1 MGAITAK
8 EGDMSGSAHGK
19 VKVGIVGCGVVATAY
34 YLPYLMRMD
43 TVDLVAVCDLFETRT
58 QACSR
63 LFGVKEQYLDYY
75 EMLDQ
80 AELDAVFI
88 LTAPG
93 THVPFTLKAVE
104 AGKHVL
110 IQKPLATDMKDA
122 VAIAEAIR
130 AAGVKAIVEP
140 SSSTRLDPDFALLRH
155 LVKQGVLGDVLWF
168 SLAWTGPTTYGPA
181 LGSNPYGQDAFY
193 TKDSGGF
200 LFDLPYAPTQIV
212 SLLGPCKS
220 VFAHASI
227 GVTHHDI
234 VPEEAHDQFLAGVTD
249 PDNANYWDVVLDLPR
264 TKHVRMEAV
273 DNVYSLYEMVDGG
286 VGTCHVGRIYHPVLP
301 GTGGGAL
308 QIFGTDG
315 NLLLGAGY
323 TASIISKHRHLLPSV
338 DADGWFHIPAR
349 GDYRR
354 AKWPQPTPGAFN
366 YYHESSQHLIDC
378 ILDDREPIVNVDWGL
393 HITEMMAGAL
403 ESARTGTR
411 YDMSTT
417 VKV

>member
-1 MGAITAK
+1 MTG
-8 EGDMSGSAHGK
+8 SGGRQ

-34 YLPYLMRMD
+34 YLPYLMRME
-43 TVDLVAVCDLFETRT
+43 TVDLVAVCDRFETRT
-58 QACSR
+58 QACMR
-63 LFGVKEQYLDYY
+63 LFGAKEQYLDYD
-75 EMLDQ
+75 EMIDH
-80 AELDAVFI
+80 ADIDAVFI

-110 IQKPLATDMKDA
+110 IQKPLATEMQDA
-122 VAIAEAIR
+122 RLIAEAIR
-130 AAGVKAIVEP
+130 TAGVKAIVEP
-140 SSSTRLDPDFALLRH
+140 SSSTLLDPDFALLRE
-155 LVKQGVLGDVLWF
+155 LVKKGVLGDVLWF

-193 TKDSGGF
+193 TKESGGF

-227 GVTHHDI
+227 GVTDHTI
-234 VPEEAHDQFLAGVTD
+234 VPEEAYDQFLAGVTD
-249 PDNANYWDVVLDLPR
+249 PDGANYWDVVLDLPR
-264 TKHVRMEAV
+264 SKHVRMEAV
-273 DNVYSLYEMVDGG
+273 DNVYSMYEMVEGG
-286 VGTCHVGRIYHPVLP
+286 VGTCHVGRIYHPILP

-323 TASIISKHRHLLPSV
+323 TASIITSHKHLLPRV
-338 DADGWFHIPAR
+338 EADGWFHIPAR
-349 GDYRR
+349 GDHNR

-378 ILDDREPIVNVDWGL
+378 ILEDREPIVNVDWGL

-403 ESARTGTR
+403 ESARSGER
-411 YDMSTT
+411 YDMTTT
-417 VKV
+417 VEI